1 MSITFYAG
9 SGSTPSW
16 KVWLSLEHKQLPY
29 ELKLLS
35 FSAGDLRT
43 PAFLAVNPRGRV
55 PTLVD
60 DDFVIWESTAIVE
73 YLEDRWPERPLL
85 PRDVRERARMRRITM
100 EADFELDAAMDDMAL
115 ATFRAPGGVRDA
127 ERLERGRAA
136 ASRLVARMEEDVRGP
151 FFAGDEPGLAD
162 FTVYPML
169 AMIRRTAA
177 RFDAGAIP
185 FGPQVAAWMERI
197 EGLPYFERT
206 YPPHWRG

>member
-16 KVWLSLEHKQLPY
+16 KVWLSLEHKQLPH

-35 FSAGDLRT
+35 FSTGEHKA

-85 PRDVRERARMRRITM
+85 PRDARERARVRRIMM
-100 EADFELDAAMDDMAL
+100 EADFELDAAMDQMAR
-115 ATFRAPGGVRDA
+115 ATFRAPGGARDA
-127 ERLERGRAA
+127 ALLERGRTAA
-136 ASRLVARMEEDVRGP
+136 VALIARLEEDVHGP
-151 FFAGDEPGLAD
+151 FVAGPEPGMAD

-177 RFDAGAIP
+177 RFDAGAVP
-185 FGPQVAAWMERI
+185 FGPRVAAWMQQI
-197 EGLPYFERT
+197 EALPYFERT
-206 YPPHWRG
+206 YPPHWRT